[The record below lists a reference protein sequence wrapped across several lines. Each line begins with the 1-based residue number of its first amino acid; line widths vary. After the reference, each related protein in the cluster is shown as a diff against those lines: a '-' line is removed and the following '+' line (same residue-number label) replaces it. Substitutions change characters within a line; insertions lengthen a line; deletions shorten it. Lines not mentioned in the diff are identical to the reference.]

1 MNLHTTPSGNFAS
14 LRTQLFVDSL
24 QIQLN
29 VRSADSIMGILRD
42 EKGMICRQ
50 LQTTV
55 GENASELSWKGLDDL
70 PYGSTDCPILV
81 VMAQAFNS
89 SNIKLSC
96 RLLRRKKSIQE
107 NLPKTSLLNFP
118 FQRTFNPCWPPWWT
132 NLLMSR
138 VGPMK

>member
-1 MNLHTTPSGNFAS
+1 LIYLVQTAIIIQFEPMNLHTTPSGNFAS

-42 EKGMICRQ
+42 EKGIICRQ

-70 PYGSTDCPILV
+70 PYGIYTL
-81 VMAQAFNS
+81 Q
-89 SNIKLSC
+89 LSQGENEM
-96 RLLRRKKSIQE
+96 LLRLVK
-107 NLPKTSLLNFP
+107 
-118 FQRTFNPCWPPWWT
+118 
-132 NLLMSR
+132 R
-138 VGPMK
+138 V